1 MMSPGRA
8 GVRSVPHPLLIA
20 FYGVAALARGD
31 EGNEGGGLKN
41 AELKD
46 VN

>member
-1 MMSPGRA
+1 MMSPGWA

-20 FYGVAALARGD
+20 FYGVGMLARAD
-31 EGNEGGGLKN
+31 EGNEEGGLKN